1 MEFERAQKPKPA
13 RAQDEAATMGQS
25 SKRRVASPRY
35 AVGAADDAAE
45 READVTA
52 DVIARRLRAETETLG
67 SAFAPATP
75 SRIRRREAPAEGVIG
90 SAGGPMDDS
99 LADELD
105 RSRHGG
111 QPLAAPH
118 RGRIERAMHTD
129 LSAVK
134 IHADPAA
141 DRLANRI
148 QARAFTSGSD
158 VYFAQGQYRP
168 GTEHGDHLLAHE
180 LAHVAQQS
188 GGRIHRSTVQRR
200 LSVSAASLDALPASP
215 NESRRCSSATT
226 SEAAGSG
233 RRLPG
238 EYEEHAQG
246 NAAAAPDHGAV
257 RHLPEE
263 PRR

>member
-1 MEFERAQKPKPA
+1 VRDLRRSGATRAASRRDYDRAMEFERAQKLELA

-75 SRIRRREAPAEGVIG
+75 SRIRRREVPAEGVIG

-105 RSRHGG
+105 RSRRGG

-188 GGRIHRSTVQRR
+188 GGRIHRSTVQRP
-200 LSVSAASLDALPASP
+200 LSV
-215 NESRRCSSATT
+215 
-226 SEAAGSG
+226 
-233 RRLPG
+233 PG
-238 EYEEHAQG
+238 EYEERAQG